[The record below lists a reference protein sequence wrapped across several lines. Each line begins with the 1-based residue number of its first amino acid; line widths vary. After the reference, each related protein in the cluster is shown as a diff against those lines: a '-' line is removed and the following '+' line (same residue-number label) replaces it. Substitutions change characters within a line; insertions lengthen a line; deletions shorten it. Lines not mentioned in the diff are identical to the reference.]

1 MKVLP
6 LLRDLSVS
14 LSFPPPPT
22 PQRAAGMEYGVVLGS
37 VCVWAA
43 YSLNVCAVP
52 RLCLNVPGMWNYVS
66 SSLKPGRDTL

>member
-1 MKVLP
+1 MILGRDLFCMKVLP
-6 LLRDLSVS
+6 LLRDVCIPLIPAPS
-14 LSFPPPPT
+14 

-52 RLCLNVPGMWNYVS
+52 R
-66 SSLKPGRDTL
+66 